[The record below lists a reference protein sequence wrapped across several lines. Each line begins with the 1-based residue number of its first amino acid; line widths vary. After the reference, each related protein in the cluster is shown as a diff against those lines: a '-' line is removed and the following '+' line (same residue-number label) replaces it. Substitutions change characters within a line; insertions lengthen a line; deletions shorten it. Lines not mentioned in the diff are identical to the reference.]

1 MGKYDDIIDLPH
13 PVSPTRPRMPM
24 ANRAAQ
30 FSPFAALT
38 GFGEAIDE
46 TARLTD
52 RRIELSEAE
61 KEALGR
67 ALAELRPGDVVEIT
81 SFIPDDRKDGGR
93 YAALTAAVRRVL
105 PEQGALLL
113 EDGRRLAL
121 DDILTLDPVKN
132 SDQ

>member
-13 PVSPTRPRMPM
+13 HVSSTRPRMPL

-52 RRIELSEAE
+52 RRIELSDAE
-61 KEALGR
+61 KEALSA
-67 ALAELRPGDVVEIT
+67 ALARLRPGMAAESTYSV
-81 SFIPDDRKDGGR
+81 PDDRKDGGR
-93 YAALTAAVRRVL
+93 YATETAAVRRVL
-105 PEQGALLL
+105 PEQAALLL
-113 EDGRRLAL
+113 ADGRRIPL
-121 DDILTLDPVKN
+121 DDLLEVTPGPGR
-132 SDQ
+132 